1 MGLLSDIDLV
11 RELRR
16 GPPPR
21 AAALRPRLAA
31 LRDEALAL
39 VQSEALATP
48 RAIWRFAALDA
59 ALAAAPD
66 AARTLRVQGRTLDAP
81 RLIPA
86 SGRLTAVACAVCTLG
101 PALERRV
108 ALLFAGR
115 RAALAVALD
124 GVGNE
129 LLFALSRRTQDRM
142 LAEARRQRLGIAG
155 ELCAGDPGLALQ
167 AQRTVLELAGAAAIG
182 VELTPAL
189 MMHPTKSRSVLQGVG
204 VDLPRQSWSRCG
216 ECRSR
221 ARCSL
226 VAGAAA

>member
-16 GPPPR
+16 SPPPR

-59 ALAAAPD
+59 APD
-66 AARTLRVQGRTLDAP
+66 VEGTLRIEGRRLDAP
-81 RLIPA
+81 RLVPV

-108 ALLFAGR
+108 ALLFAER
-115 RAALAVALD
+115 RASLAVALD

-142 LAEARRQRLGIAG
+142 LAQARRQRLSVAG
-155 ELCAGDPGLALQ
+155 ELRAGDPGLALQ
-167 AQRTVLELAGAAAIG
+167 AQRTVLDLAGAWAIG
-182 VELTPAL
+182 VELTSAL
-189 MMHPTKSRSVLQGVG
+189 MMHPVKSTSVLQGVG
-204 VDLPRQSWSRCG
+204 VDLPRQAWSRCD

-221 ARCSL
+221 ARCAL
-226 VAGAAA
+226 VAEAAA